1 MQVLKEICEKDPL
14 NASYVTIYI
23 QLLVQSKQGGEGD
36 PSAASGGNPES
47 E

>member
-14 NASYVTIYI
+14 NATYVTIYI
-23 QLLVQSKQGGEGD
+23 KLLVQSKQGGEGD
-36 PSAASGGNPES
+36 PSAAGGNPES